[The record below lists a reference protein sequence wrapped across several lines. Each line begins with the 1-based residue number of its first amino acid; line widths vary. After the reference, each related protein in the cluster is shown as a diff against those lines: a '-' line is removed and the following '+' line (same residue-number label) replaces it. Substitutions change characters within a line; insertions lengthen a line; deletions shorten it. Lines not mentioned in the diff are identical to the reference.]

1 MSRRLRPPLRRGQF
15 FGIPLP
21 QAAPASAPALAPQVI
36 RRAGSRQ
43 TGPSSRRGS
52 FYQVPRGQRVAHP
65 GNIRRRTQT
74 LTSRRAGLFLA
85 VPSAT
90 IVATPPV
97 PITVIGQTGSR
108 SRPIL
113 VRRGTFYSV
122 PRAQRMPHPGLVRR
136 QRRALLAARHG
147 VFLFAPKALAAPQ
160 LTLWPPLVLR
170 RARRPVTP
178 IRRRQFLTV
187 PLVGAP
193 PAVTTR
199 GQMTAVA
206 RRAAGMT
213 SVGRTVATMRG
224 V

>member
-21 QAAPASAPALAPQVI
+21 PAAPAPAPAVAPQVI
-36 RRAGSRQ
+36 GRAGSRQ

-52 FYQVPRGQRVAHP
+52 FYQVPRGQRASHP

-74 LTSRRAGLFLA
+74 LTSRRAGLFLP
-85 VPSAT
+85 VPPAT

-97 PITVIGQTGSR
+97 PITVIRQTGSR
-108 SRPIL
+108 SRLIL
-113 VRRGTFYSV
+113 ARRGTFYSV
-122 PRAQRMPHPGLVRR
+122 PRAQRMPHPGVVRR
-136 QRRALLAARHG
+136 LRRALLASRHG
-147 VFLFAPKALAAPQ
+147 IFLVAPKPPAAP
-160 LTLWPPLVLR
+160 TLWPPLVLR
-170 RARRPVTP
+170 GARRPVTP

-206 RRAAGMT
+206 RQTAGMT
-213 SVGRTVATMRG
+213 SVARTVATMRG